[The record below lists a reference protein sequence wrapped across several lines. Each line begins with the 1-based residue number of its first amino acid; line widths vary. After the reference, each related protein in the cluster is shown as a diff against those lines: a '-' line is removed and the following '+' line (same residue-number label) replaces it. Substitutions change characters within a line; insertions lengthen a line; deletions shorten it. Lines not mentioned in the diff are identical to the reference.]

1 MIRDVEKML
10 RKDFDDAFKI
20 DRVIPGS
27 QGVVMRFLTQ
37 AARLLSP
44 IL

>member
-1 MIRDVEKML
+1 ML
-10 RKDFDDAFKI
+10 RKDFADANKVE
-20 DRVIPGS
+20 RSCPARRAL
-27 QGVVMRFLTQ
+27 VMRFLTQ